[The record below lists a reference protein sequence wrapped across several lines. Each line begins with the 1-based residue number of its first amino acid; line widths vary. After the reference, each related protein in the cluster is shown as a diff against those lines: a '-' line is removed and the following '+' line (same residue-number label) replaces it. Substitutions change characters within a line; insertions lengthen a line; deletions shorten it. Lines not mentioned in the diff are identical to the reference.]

1 MTGAFFVEERTL
13 KNPDVLRLVPSAVRA
28 FRECPHSYGLSYVQ
42 PLPESERLPVPALAL
57 GSAVHAAIARFL
69 RMGGWERRSLDELL
83 GMLAMVWEPA
93 AFGDEQ
99 AERDA
104 YARAT
109 ELLIAFFSHPYPP
122 DVERELGVER
132 NVSWL
137 KPRRG
142 ILAAGK
148 LDRVCL
154 RRGGVLEV
162 IDWKTGRPPD
172 RLEPLQ
178 RDVQALFYRTLIA
191 DSFRWLAPSRVV
203 VSFRYIGAAVTAAL
217 ELDVVDFLDAWEEV
231 LVTAE
236 AIREGRARYHAGTPL
251 ADAFALNRG
260 PGCRG
265 CRFAAHCDGVE
276 AAALAG
282 DDRR

>member
-1 MTGAFFVEERTL
+1 MEEPTL
-13 KNPDVLRLVPSAVRA
+13 SNTDVLRLVPSAVRA

-42 PLPESERLPVPALAL
+42 PLPMHERLPVPALAL

-69 RMGGWERRSLDELL
+69 RMGGWERRGLDELL
-83 GMLAMVWEPA
+83 AMLAMVWEPS

-104 YARAT
+104 HARAR
-109 ELLIAFFSHPYPP
+109 ELLIAFFNHPYPG
-122 DVERELGVER
+122 DVVRELGVER
-132 NVSWL
+132 NAAWL
-137 KPRRG
+137 RPRRG

-154 RRGGVLEV
+154 RSGGVLEV

-172 RLEPLQ
+172 RLEPLH
-178 RDVQALFYRTLIA
+178 RDVQAIFYRSLA
-191 DSFRWLAPSRVV
+191 GESFRWLAPKRIV
-203 VSFRYIGAAVTAAL
+203 VSFRYIGSAVTAEL
-217 ELDVVDFLDAWEEV
+217 DLDVVDFLDCWEEV

-236 AIREGRARYHAGTPL
+236 AIKEGRARHRDGAAL
-251 ADAFALNRG
+251 VEAFPLNRG

-276 AAALAG
+276 AAVLVGAIN
-282 DDRR
+282 DRR